1 MLATQRHEAIL
12 ATAFIVLAVIH
23 ACSCSILTTNG
34 WVRGSQE
41 TTQRKQLEFVAYR
54 GIPYAKPPVGELRF
68 KVIRFRP
75 KITEISIKKNPKK
88 YPHTFGCQKP

>member
-1 MLATQRHEAIL
+1 MLATRRHEAIL
-12 ATAFIVLAVIH
+12 AIAFIVLAASH

-41 TTQRKQLEFVAYR
+41 TTQRKQVKFVAYR

-68 KVIRFRP
+68 KVISFRRKFTENAIF
-75 KITEISIKKNPKK
+75 KIP
-88 YPHTFGCQKP
+88 